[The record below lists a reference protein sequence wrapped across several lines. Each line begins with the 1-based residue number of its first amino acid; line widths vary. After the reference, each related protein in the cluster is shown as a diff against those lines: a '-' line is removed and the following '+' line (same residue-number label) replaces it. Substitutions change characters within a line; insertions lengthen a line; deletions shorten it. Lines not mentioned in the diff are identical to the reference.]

1 VRLFIRM
8 GAKSEL
14 ELFSTLAR
22 LWLGLGGACDDF
34 NRDVELWL
42 ERLRHRPQITRLA
55 LRLKRETVRHT
66 PPHNADFTVLRT
78 VCWNLGVAHWH
89 LKTRDSERFHVQ

>member
-55 LRLKRETVRHT
+55 LRLKHETVRQHST
-66 PPHNADFTVLRT
+66 SQR
-78 VCWNLGVAHWH
+78 
-89 LKTRDSERFHVQ
+89 RFYGTSYSMLEPWGGALASGNWRF